1 MGEKEVTFKLA
12 TDENGNKYYPFSQRT
27 ATIEQSHSTHI
38 NALDSVAHT
47 TSERARAS
55 LFIALKYICSIFV
68 WNWS

>member
-38 NALDSVAHT
+38 NAHT
-47 TSERARAS
+47 TSARARPC
-55 LFIALKYICSIFV
+55 L
-68 WNWS
+68 